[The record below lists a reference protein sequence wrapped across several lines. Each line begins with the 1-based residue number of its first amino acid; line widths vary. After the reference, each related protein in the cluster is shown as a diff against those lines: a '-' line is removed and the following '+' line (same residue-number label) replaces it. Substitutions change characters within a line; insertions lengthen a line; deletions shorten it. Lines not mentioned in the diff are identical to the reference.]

1 MWSRAHGINPAVYLK
16 AKYDPVKSFVPIT
29 LVGAA
34 PQVLVAHPSFPAN
47 SLKELLA
54 MPPEQRQK
62 IAVGTPF
69 DAAFLDAMPQ
79 GSVEM
84 ARFLD
89 EEVRQW
95 KAVAVQTGISLD

>member
-1 MWSRAHGINPAVYLK
+1 
-16 AKYDPVKSFVPIT
+16 VKE
-29 LVGAA
+29 
-34 PQVLVAHPSFPAN
+34 
-47 SLKELLA
+47 K
-54 MPPEQRQK
+54 
-62 IAVGTPF
+62 F

>member
-1 MWSRAHGINPAVYLK
+1 VVSSEPALSHSDELTVFLTVSSARPVPK
-16 AKYDPVKSFVPIT
+16 ALPV
-29 LVGAA
+29 
-34 PQVLVAHPSFPAN
+34 PA
-47 SLKELLA
+47 
-54 MPPEQRQK
+54 
-62 IAVGTPF
+62 GTPAEVTNRLAENIARILALPDVKEKF
-69 DAAFLDAMPQ
+69 NAGFLDAMPQ

>member
-1 MWSRAHGINPAVYLK
+1 MAVAGLKLAGHISRILVLP
-16 AKYDPVKSFVPIT
+16 DVKE
-29 LVGAA
+29 
-34 PQVLVAHPSFPAN
+34 
-47 SLKELLA
+47 K
-54 MPPEQRQK
+54 
-62 IAVGTPF
+62 F

-95 KAVAVQTGISLD
+95 KAVAVQTGISLE